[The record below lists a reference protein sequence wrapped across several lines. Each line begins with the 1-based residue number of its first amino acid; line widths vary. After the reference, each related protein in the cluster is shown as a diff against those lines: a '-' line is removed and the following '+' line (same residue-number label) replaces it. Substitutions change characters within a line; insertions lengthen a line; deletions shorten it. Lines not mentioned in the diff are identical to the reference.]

1 MEDIVSV
8 ALKKVKEP
16 RRKLAARPQRDID
29 MADVVAE
36 VTERHSKTLEYLA
49 R

>member
-1 MEDIVSV
+1 MV
-8 ALKKVKEP
+8 ALKKQEEK
-16 RRKLAARPQRDID
+16 RRKLAARPQRDV
-29 MADVVAE
+29 DVKAIVSE